1 MLRLIRH
8 TYGYMSNSLADILA
22 NRNFDEPE
30 ESLAIKHYVMEKF
43 QKAVAVTVRDKE
55 IIVTAQG
62 AAFTNALR
70 MQTRQLQRIVGTDKR
85 LVFRIA

>member
-1 MLRLIRH
+1 MTH
-8 TYGYMSNSLADILA
+8 SLADILS

-30 ESLAIKHYVMEKF
+30 EALAIKSYVLERF
-43 QKAVAVTVRDKE
+43 GKAVAVTVRDKE

-62 AAFTNALR
+62 ASFASALR
-70 MQTRQLQRIVGTDKR
+70 MQTRQIRQAADTDKR